1 MIWQPQIDIYRSPEG
16 WVIKLE
22 VAGVRPQDVAITVH
36 DSQLCISG
44 MRHDQLVEE
53 GWSHY
58 TMEIAY
64 NRFERRVALPCDL
77 EHASITVEGREGML
91 LLRIVTREGSDN
103 V

>member
-1 MIWQPQIDIYRSPEG
+1 
-16 WVIKLE
+16 
-22 VAGVRPQDVAITVH
+22 
-36 DSQLCISG
+36 